1 MNELKKKLIELVPEI
16 GELKFGCEVLL
27 ENNVKRTISGSDNRG
42 YYQTLES
49 DLTLVEDGIEEIIG
63 RPITLEDVLRAIEK
77 TIKKGLL
84 NPDLKRKSELWE
96 IQRIIELWQLGKPL
110 DDQPEEVIDFL
121 KEILK

>member
-1 MNELKKKLIELVPEI
+1 MEQLKERIIELVPEI

-63 RPITLEDVLRAIEK
+63 RPITLEDVLRAIDERWE
-77 TIKKGLL
+77 TPRSLL
-84 NPDLKRKSELWE
+84 Q
-96 IQRIIELWQLGKPL
+96 IWQLGKPL